1 METIEMLINEL
12 DSEILKAKRAPFSNS
27 DIVIGRNTLLDIV
40 SRLRANYPA
49 VISEAQQIKKD
60 RDDILT
66 KAEKYANDAMDKAE
80 AQARALVAETE
91 VVRQATEDAEKI
103 RKEAKEYYENLD
115 YQTRVFADGIL
126 KDTEKAMKE
135 AFRSIS
141 DRRTKLIE
149 E

>member
-27 DIVIGRNTLLDIV
+27 DIVIGRSTLLDIV

-80 AQARALVAETE
+80 
-91 VVRQATEDAEKI
+91 
-103 RKEAKEYYENLD
+103 
-115 YQTRVFADGIL
+115 
-126 KDTEKAMKE
+126 
-135 AFRSIS
+135 
-141 DRRTKLIE
+141 
-149 E
+149 